1 MGFRA
6 GGGAGM
12 CEPGAEELF
21 EEVFWLP
28 GAVELLEEDPPMEFN
43 REDDM
48 NSAGKLKGEVARLSD
63 LFMQSK
69 NTITTFNQQGASAPT
84 I

>member
-48 NSAGKLKGEVARLSD
+48 NSAGKLKGEVARSD
-63 LFMQSK
+63 LFMQ
-69 NTITTFNQQGASAPT
+69 
-84 I
+84 

>member
-63 LFMQSK
+63 LFMQLMRWLM
-69 NTITTFNQQGASAPT
+69 IV
-84 I
+84 IDWYL